1 MDKNTQKDKLV
12 AALYRCDPI
21 KERDLDDE
29 WKDGEVERI
38 AERLLELGVVVIPM
52 PEDPEETYGDRI
64 RRLDDDALA
73 FNVMCPRELA
83 EVDAPTDWPCRIN
96 LREGKTGCIE
106 CSKQFVRTKPG
117 KPRRE
122 DR

>member
-73 FNVMCPRELA
+73 FNVMCPCEMIDVGVPEDYDCDTKLKG
-83 EVDAPTDWPCRIN
+83 
-96 LREGKTGCIE
+96 REGCVE
-106 CSKQFVRTKPG
+106 CLKKFIRTKPG

-122 DR
+122 DG